1 MNRRDTIVGLLA
13 LGAVPL
19 SANAQRSGRIARV
32 GVLTSTFQATSPRGS
47 ALVAGLRDLGYVDG
61 QNVVLEWRMTEGRA
75 ERLPALVAELVSA
88 DVDVIVANDNPAI
101 FAAQKATKKIPIVM
115 VLATDPVG
123 TGFVASL
130 ARPGGN
136 VTGLT
141 VLAADLQVKML
152 QILKET
158 LPHVS
163 RIAVLWNPSEPERRA
178 LASEAERA
186 AGALALQVR
195 LMGVANPAELDPV
208 FTAMHRERVDAVLI
222 QPSQTNFSQRARIAA
237 LAAQH
242 RLPTMGW
249 SADTV
254 EAGWLMSYGPSIIA
268 LFRRAGYFV
277 DRILKGARP
286 ADLPIEQPTKF
297 ELVINLK
304 TAKALRLAIPRSVLL
319 RADQVI
325 E

>member
-1 MNRRDTIVGLLA
+1 MNRRDTIVTLLA
-13 LGAVPL
+13 LGAAPL
-19 SANAQRSGRIARV
+19 SGNAQRPGRVPRV
-32 GVLTSTFQATSPRGS
+32 GVLTSTYQATSPRGS
-47 ALVAGLRDLGYVDG
+47 AFVAGLRDLGYVEG
-61 QNVVLEWRMTEGRA
+61 QNVILEWRMTGGRA
-75 ERLPALVAELVSA
+75 ERLPDLVAEFVGA
-88 DVDVIVANDNPAI
+88 NVEVIVANDNPAI
-101 FAAQKATKKIPIVM
+101 FAAQRATKTIPIVM
-115 VLATDPVG
+115 VLASDPVG

-141 VLAADLQVKML
+141 VQAADLQVKVL

-178 LASEAERA
+178 LAREAELA
-186 AGALALQVR
+186 AGALGLQAR
-195 LMGVANPAELDPV
+195 LVGVVSPTELDQV
-208 FTAMHRERVDAVLI
+208 FAAMRRERVDAVLL
-222 QPSQTNFSQRARIAA
+222 QPSQTNFSQRTNIAK

-242 RLPTMGW
+242 RLPTVGW

-254 EAGWLMSYGPSIIA
+254 EAGWLMSYGPDIVR
-268 LFRRAGYFV
+268 LFRQAATYV
-277 DRILKGARP
+277 DKILKGTKP
-286 ADLPIEQPTKF
+286 ADLPVEQPAKF

-304 TAKALRLAIPRSVLL
+304 TSKALGLNISQSMLA
-319 RADQVI
+319 RADKVI